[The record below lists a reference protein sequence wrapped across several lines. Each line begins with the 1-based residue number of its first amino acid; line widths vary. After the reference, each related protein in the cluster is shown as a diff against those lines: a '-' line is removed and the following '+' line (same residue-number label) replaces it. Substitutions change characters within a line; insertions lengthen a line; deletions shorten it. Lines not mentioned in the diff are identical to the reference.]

1 MRGAAPLVPFLPVTV
16 SVRMGGRPLET
27 VRRMGMWP
35 ERARRGI
42 VGFTLVAVLGLP
54 RLAAAGE
61 DIEGVITARGSDR
74 TVAVQTDE
82 ANLIVIMDDR
92 TKVRRTDG
100 MRVRTMSSAALIPG
114 LRVKVDGRYET
125 PTRFLAERVSFSRSD
140 LIMAQ
145 AIRGGVA
152 PTDERSLVNEQ
163 RILDNAK
170 VIQRQQQ
177 TLGVQALEIAANNA
191 QIKANDEKIRANDEK
206 IAAAAGALEEKIV
219 ATSGTLETRIANLD
233 NFDAVRTVT
242 VYFRNGL
249 ATIEPEDRAT
259 LQQLALDAHAVPGF
273 MIQVQGHA
281 SDVGSKAENQ
291 VLSQR
296 RADAVTA
303 LLHQSGVPA
312 SNIFAPAAMGVSVQV
327 ASNDTSKGQAEN
339 RRTVVTLLQNKGISA
354 R

>member
-1 MRGAAPLVPFLPVTV
+1 M
-16 SVRMGGRPLET
+16 S
-27 VRRMGMWP
+27 P
-35 ERARRGI
+35 ECARRGI
-42 VGFTLVAVLGLP
+42 VGFTLVALLGLP

-61 DIEGVITARGSDR
+61 DIEGVITSRGSDQ
-74 TVAVQTDE
+74 TIAVQAGA

-92 TKVRRTDG
+92 TKIRRTDG

-125 PTRFLAERVSFSRSD
+125 PTRFFAERVSFSRSD

-163 RILDNAK
+163 RIQDNVK
-170 VIQRQQQ
+170 VIRQQQ
-177 TLGVQALEIAANNA
+177 QILGLQALEIAANSA
-191 QIKANDEKIRANDEK
+191 QIKANDEKIKANDEK
-206 IAAAAGALEEKIV
+206 IVAAAGALEEKIV

-233 NFDAVRTVT
+233 HFNVVQTVT
-242 VYFRNGL
+242 VYFRHGQ
-249 ATIEPEDRAT
+249 ATIEPEDRAK
-259 LQQLALDAHAVPGF
+259 LQELALTAHGVPGY
-273 MIQVQGHA
+273 MIQVKGHA
-281 SDVGSKAENQ
+281 SDVGSKAVNQ
-291 VLSQR
+291 ALSQR
-296 RADAVTA
+296 RAHAVTA
-303 LLHQSGVPA
+303 ELHQSGVPA
-312 SNIFAPAAMGVSVQV
+312 SNIFAPAAMGTSEQV